1 MRLCPPFSYPL
12 FTGMPNFRM
21 LRAVA
26 AVVISA
32 SMAALTIAACA
43 SSPASDSNTD
53 RLLIFQAR
61 STAIAAQQSGQTQ
74 SARYATAQAASDA
87 AQERL
92 AEIDANA
99 QRLFGVFERGA
110 VRCGIHPDRPAYSHF
125 EEDDGYVGFFADLC
139 RAVATATLGSPFAVE
154 FVEIE
159 RGREGEKLSA
169 GEIDILSASV
179 DWNIERESEWGHG
192 TLPVHFGGYTF
203 LIPSESPPSE
213 PRDLVNNTVCTIEDS
228 LEERVF
234 LEWKNASFLDIEVM
248 QFANLRHQVSAYELG
263 FCTAI
268 PGDQPTLSQLRRDLE
283 TPANHRILDTPF
295 TEVRAVLAVPDGS
308 DQWFDLV
315 KFVMAGIVQAE
326 LLGVTSENA
335 EESRSNQNIAVRR
348 LGGYEGDFGQ
358 DDLNIDVRVLQRVVS
373 EVGDYG
379 EIYDRHFNNDDLRIK
394 RADNRLW
401 TEGGRIYAPPLR

>member
-1 MRLCPPFSYPL
+1 MRVGPPFSYLP
-12 FTGMPNFRM
+12 PNVSQHSRM
-21 LRAVA
+21 LQAVIAVA
-26 AVVISA
+26 IAATLS
-32 SMAALTIAACA
+32 ALTFAACA
-43 SSPASDSNTD
+43 STQATDRASD
-53 RLLIFQAR
+53 RQLIFESR
-61 STAIAAQQSGQTQ
+61 STAIAARQSVETQ
-74 SARYATAQAASDA
+74 AARYATAQAASDA
-87 AQERL
+87 AQEKL
-92 AEIDANA
+92 AEIGATA
-99 QRLFGVFERGA
+99 QRLFTVFERGA

-125 EEDDGYVGFFADLC
+125 DEDDGYVGFFADLC
-139 RAVATATLGSPFAVE
+139 RTVATATLGSPFAVE

-159 RGREGEKLSA
+159 RGREGEKLST

-203 LIPSESPPSE
+203 LIPSASPPSE
-213 PRDLVNNTVCTIEDS
+213 PEDLVNNTVCTIEDS

-234 LEWKNASFLDIEVM
+234 LEWKYASSLDIEMM
-248 QFANLRHQVSAYELG
+248 QFANIRHLVSAYQLG

-268 PGDQPTLSQLRRDLE
+268 PGDQPTLYQLRRDME
-283 TPANHRILDTPF
+283 TPANHRVLDTPF
-295 TEVRAVLAVPDGS
+295 TKVRAVLAVPDGS

-335 EESRSNQNIAVRR
+335 AESRSSQSIAVRR

-358 DDLNIDVRVLQRVVS
+358 EDLNLELRVLQRVVS
-373 EVGDYG
+373 EVGNYG
-379 EIYDRHFNNDDLRIK
+379 EIYDRHFNNDHLRIK